1 VPVNTEENREN
12 RRQDSKSPERYPN
25 PKIRKKKNTVLDSRL
40 LNPALCQ
47 PNTQGYC
54 VAPTVCR
61 AVPCSLRQLIA
72 ALIRPLSRE
81 GRADR
86 GSNTEAL
93 HGVTISLA
101 CQDDGSKKYWKIT
114 CLKSD

>member
-1 VPVNTEENREN
+1 MPANNEENREN
-12 RRQDSKSPERYPN
+12 VRRDKSPERYPN
-25 PKIRKKKNTVLDSRL
+25 PELRSKVTRVLDSRP
-40 LNPALCQ
+40 LNSALCQ

-61 AVPCSLRQLIA
+61 AVPCSLRQLIV
-72 ALIRPLSRE
+72 ALIQPLSRE

-93 HGVTISLA
+93 HGVTISLP
-101 CQDDGSKKYWKIT
+101 CQDDAGKKYWK
-114 CLKSD
+114 LRV